1 MRPVVV
7 RFVISFMESTSL
19 LERAGAAY
27 LCNTANVL
35 VTALLVKAKVLVQ
48 AEADIVAI
56 ETVGS
61 KTLLQEVLL
70 ESSGNG
76 RLARGR
82 ETGEPDGGTLL
93 LAELATLLAG
103 ETSVPGDVA
112 VLPNSKSAI
121 ATARSND

>member
-1 MRPVVV
+1 MVV

-35 VTALLVKAKVLVQ
+35 VTALLVKAKVLVET
-48 AEADIVAI
+48 EADVVAVK
-56 ETVGS
+56 TVGG
-61 KTLLQEVLL
+61 KALLEEVLL

-82 ETGEPDGGTLL
+82 ETGEPDGGPLL

-103 ETSVPGDVA
+103 KTGVPGDVA
-112 VLPNSKSAI
+112 VCQFYVS
-121 ATARSND
+121 D